1 VIIYGKGSLLRLESC
16 IAESSDI
23 PLIPNFELLGRIGGG
38 SYGEVYLARSVTGMY
53 RAVKVVRREDFEFER
68 TFEREFEGIQKYEKV
83 SQDHPWLVD
92 VLHVGRSR
100 EEGFYYYVMELADD
114 EGGGHEEVDVDS
126 YRPRTLSSDL
136 RRKSAHSVRECVDL
150 GMSMAGA
157 LGHLHH
163 AGLTHRDVKPSNIIY
178 VKGQPKLADVGLV
191 AATGQRT
198 FVGTEG
204 YVPPEG
210 PGTSSADLYSLAM
223 VLYEMHTGKCR
234 LDFPEL
240 PTNLE
245 IPPTVNRDE
254 WRALNGVICRAG
266 SPDPRKRFESA
277 HSLARALQSVCG
289 DLDPATSGRRKRSPF
304 LLIGAFATL
313 LLLAAAGFGFYW
325 LWQDNQSFVG
335 KHGTELA
342 ESGSNGAVSSDP
354 GRGVKTAGQVLRPA
368 IDPLALV
375 EPVGGVILEPVKGM
389 AGDPGSKGKE
399 RVFSFVE
406 PSGDMSAAAGEVVI
420 RDEVVEVKTKGEEG
434 DGLKT
439 TMIGSDREKPAL
451 IADPLEQ
458 PIARV
463 KIMSRP
469 SGATVTYQGR
479 EIGMTETR
487 LLEFPIG
494 PIELTLRREG
504 FHEVLY
510 RGEIVEGKTSVIE
523 VEMLPDRSPVAGSP
537 WVNSLGL
544 EFTPAVDGTFV
555 SLSEI
560 ELDIF
565 DLFLSETGLQI
576 PRGGVNGIAQVPEDS
591 AIWKFCDWMTEKDR
605 AAGYLGPKRY
615 YYPRRQPGE
624 TRRNS
629 FFCSIESD
637 FGMLLL
643 NSEPSGARVFDGDT
657 DLGKTPIVLN
667 EIRFGI
673 FELQLY
679 LPGYRVTSARGDIN
693 ETLVNKTLDLVQ
705 PLERDASVVFG
716 QPWANSQGMGL
727 VPFEN
732 LLVASTET
740 PSRAY
745 LEFLTDEGVVTEP
758 VLAAPPGSDY
768 PAYGVGY
775 AEAVGFCEWL
785 TRRER
790 ALHLIRPWQRYRLP
804 TDLEWSR
811 FAGLRGESGA
821 TPEQRNSTSGTAF
834 PWGPE
839 WPPPA
844 GAGNFADISAT
855 AYFGTNIVEG
865 YTDGFDT
872 TAPVGSFTASPSGF
886 YDLAGNVW
894 EWVLDPYTDGN
905 DGLQVVRG
913 GGWNSAERE
922 VLATAYR
929 NPVPASSREG
939 YYGFRYVLEN
949 VGATE

>member
-1 VIIYGKGSLLRLESC
+1 
-16 IAESSDI
+16 
-23 PLIPNFELLGRIGGG
+23 
-38 SYGEVYLARSVTGMY
+38 MY
-53 RAVKVVRREDFEFER
+53 RAVKIVRREDFEFER
-68 TFEREFEGIQKYEKV
+68 TFEREFEGIQRYEKV
-83 SQDHPWLVD
+83 SQDHPGLVD
-92 VLHVGRSR
+92 VLHVGRNN
-100 EEGFYYYVMELADD
+100 EEGYYYYVMELADD
-114 EGGGHEEVDVDS
+114 EGGGHEEVDVGT
-126 YRPRTLSSDL
+126 YKPRTLSSDL
-136 RRKSAHSVRECVDL
+136 RRKPTRSVRECVDL

-191 AATGQRT
+191 ASTGQRT

-277 HSLARALQSVCG
+277 HALARALQAVCSELNPVG
-289 DLDPATSGRRKRSPF
+289 AGARKKSPLGLVAVF
-304 LLIGAFATL
+304 LVTL
-313 LLLAAAGFGFYW
+313 LVLAGAGVGGYW
-325 LWQDNQSFVG
+325 LWRDNQSFLG
-335 KHGTELA
+335 KHGTDLA
-342 ESGSNGAVSSDP
+342 ESGKGESVSVGAD
-354 GRGVKTAGQVLRPA
+354 GDGKTKGQVLRPA
-368 IDPLALV
+368 INPIGQVGPVEEIIVDADTPGNAGDDGESGTAKGPGKEGDSGFSLV
-375 EPVGGVILEPVKGM
+375 ES
-389 AGDPGSKGKE
+389 PG
-399 RVFSFVE
+399 RM
-406 PSGDMSAAAGEVVI
+406 DDATGEVVI
-420 RDEVVEVKTKGEEG
+420 RDEVIEKPKGEPADE
-434 DGLKT
+434 LEET
-439 TMIGSDREKPAL
+439 VVESDKEKEKPAL
-451 IADPLEQ
+451 VAD

-469 SGATVTYQGR
+469 STATVFYEGK
-479 EIGMTETR
+479 EIGITETR

-494 PIELTLRREG
+494 PIELTLKREG
-504 FHEVLY
+504 FHDFLY
-510 RGEIVEGKTSVIE
+510 RGEIVAGKTSVIE
-523 VEMLPDRSPVAGSP
+523 VEMLPDRSPVTGTP
-537 WVNSLGL
+537 WMNSLGL
-544 EFTPAVDGTFV
+544 EFVPAADGTFV
-555 SLSEI
+555 SLTEI
-560 ELDIF
+560 GVDVF
-565 DLFLSETGLQI
+565 DLFLAETGLQI
-576 PRGGVNGIAQVPEDS
+576 PRGGVNGIAQVPEDP
-591 AIWKFCDWMTEKDR
+591 AVWKFSDWMTEKDR
-605 AAGYLGPKRY
+605 AAGYLGAKRY
-615 YYPRRQPGE
+615 YRPQRQGGE

-637 FGMLLL
+637 FGTLLL
-643 NSEPSGARVFDGDT
+643 NSEPSGARVFNGDT
-657 DLGKTPIVLN
+657 ELGVTPLVLN
-667 EIRFGI
+667 DIRFGL

-679 LPGYRVTSARGDIN
+679 LPGHEVTTAKGDIN
-693 ETLVNKTLDLVQ
+693 GTLENRTLALVQ
-705 PLERDASVVFG
+705 PLAPDASVVFG
-716 QPWANSQGMGL
+716 EPWANSQGMGL

-740 PSRAY
+740 TSRAY
-745 LEFLTDEGVVTEP
+745 LEFLTDQGVVTEQVP
-758 VLAAPPGSDY
+758 VAPQGADY

-790 ALHLIRPWQRYRLP
+790 ALNLIRPWQRYRLP

-811 FAGLRGESGA
+811 LAGLRGETGA
-821 TPEQRNSTSGTAF
+821 TPEQRNSTAGTTF
-834 PWGPE
+834 PWGKE

-844 GAGNFADISAT
+844 GAGNFADISAA

-872 TAPVGSFTASPSGF
+872 TAPVGSFTPTASGL

-894 EWVLDPYTDGN
+894 EWVQDPYTDGS

-929 NPVPASSREG
+929 NPVPASLREG
-939 YYGFRYVLEN
+939 YYGFRYVLEDL
-949 VGATE
+949 GAGE